1 MPLLVVVLGI
11 EVAARAGSLDTY
23 EQLLPSVLVQ
33 ADDPIFGEEEHDY
46 ATTQGLVLQA
56 ATAAGDGP
64 TAEAARAFL
73 VGDQLAGGW
82 GMAWTWDAF
91 SDGSLTLADTPFA
104 VTTAIAIDSLLAA
117 GVDELEARRLG
128 EILVTWAEDAWTD
141 GYYWYS
147 LGVQDAIDTPN
158 VSAMLAGATATF
170 LRDHE
175 AVLPPTDAALLQRRV
190 EATLEH
196 LGATHDEHLRW
207 IYSVRHDIVNDLGHH
222 VYILWGAERARD
234 AGFHVPWTRAE
245 AIASISSYA
254 SVYPGDIDQT
264 PAMLARR
271 GSPWQTSG
279 TGSALAFSATWGGDL
294 RRWANATCET
304 LEITAR
310 EPRFDAH
317 ALLGMALSGLCD
329 CPNRRL
335 PRALPISSC

>member
-1 MPLLVVVLGI
+1 VVLGI

-23 EQLLPSVLVQ
+23 EQLLPTVLVQ
-33 ADDPIFGEEEHDY
+33 ADDPIFGTEEHDY

-56 ATAAGDGP
+56 ATAAGDAP

-73 VGDQLAGGW
+73 IGDQLAGGW

-91 SDGSLTLADTPFA
+91 SDGSLTVADTPFA

-117 GVDELEARRLG
+117 GVDDLEARRLG

-147 LGVQDAIDTPN
+147 LGIQDAIDTPN

-175 AVLPPTDAALLQRRV
+175 TVLTNADAGLLRRRV

-222 VYILWGAERARD
+222 VYILWGAERARE
-234 AGFHVPWTRAE
+234 AGFEVPWTRAD
-245 AIASISSYA
+245 AVASISAYG
-254 SVYPGDIDQT
+254 SVYPADIDQT

-304 LEITAR
+304 LELTAR

-317 ALLGMALSGLCD
+317 ALLGMALAGLCD